1 MPNSPLDELR
11 WIDLPSVRD
20 DRGVLTAIEGGRDI
34 PFEIRRLFYMHH
46 VTADRGGHAHRDT
59 DQVIVA
65 LAGRFRLELSD
76 GQRSETYTMDDPT
89 RGLYTPRMLFIR
101 LFELSP
107 DAVCLVLA
115 SSHYDIGKSIRSWE
129 EYLEVTG
136 S

>member
-1 MPNSPLDELR
+1 MPNSPLDDLR
-11 WIDLPSVRD
+11 WIDLPSIRD
-20 DRGVLTAIEGGRDI
+20 DRGVLTAIESGMDI

-65 LAGRFRLELSD
+65 LAGSFRLELSD
-76 GQRSETYTMDDPT
+76 GRRHETYTMDDPT

-115 SSHYDIGKSIRSWE
+115 SSHYDIGKSIRSWD
-129 EYLEVTG
+129 EYLEAIG